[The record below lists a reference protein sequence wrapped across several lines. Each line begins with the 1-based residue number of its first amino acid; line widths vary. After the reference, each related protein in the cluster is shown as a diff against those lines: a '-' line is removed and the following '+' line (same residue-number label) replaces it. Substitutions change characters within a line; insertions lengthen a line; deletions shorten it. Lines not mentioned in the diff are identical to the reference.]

1 MRTVSTTALIVAAG
15 QGVRAGGGLPKQF
28 RLVGGRSVVRST
40 LDLFLGHPAIDRVL
54 AVIGADDAAQ
64 YHSVAPQHEKL
75 LQPVAGGETRQDSVR
90 LGLEALAATAPDRV
104 LIHDA
109 VRPFASPELIDR
121 VISGLAESD
130 AILPA
135 MPVAD
140 TLKAVDRNHMVTAT
154 VPRNGLEAAE
164 TPQGFRFDAILA
176 AHRRAAEVGR
186 QFTDDAAIAEWAG
199 IPVHVVAGDPLN
211 RKLTTSADI
220 EAADRRLLAEAALA
234 TGDVRVA
241 TGSDVDAFGPGAV
254 VPICGVAIPHS
265 RGVIGHSDGDVA
277 LHALTDAILGTIAE
291 GDIGDHF
298 PPSDPQWKGAASDR
312 FILFAVERV
321 RARGGEIAHLD
332 VAIIAEAPRI
342 AVHRARMRA
351 RVAEICGISM
361 DRVAVKA
368 TTNEALGFIG
378 RGEGIAA
385 IATATIR
392 LPFAAP

>member
-54 AVIGADDAAQ
+54 AVIGTDDAAQ

-241 TGSDVDAFGPGAV
+241 TGYDVHAFGPGV
-254 VPICGVAIPHS
+254 EVMICGVAIPHS

-342 AVHRARMRA
+342 AVHRDSMRA

>member
-1 MRTVSTTALIVAAG
+1 MRTGSTTALIVAAG

-75 LQPVAGGETRQDSVR
+75 LQPVAGGETRRDSVR

-241 TGSDVDAFGPGAV
+241 TGYDVHAFGPGAEV
-254 VPICGVAIPHS
+254 MICGVAIPHS
-265 RGVIGHSDGDVA
+265 R
-277 LHALTDAILGTIAE
+277 
-291 GDIGDHF
+291 
-298 PPSDPQWKGAASDR
+298 
-312 FILFAVERV
+312 
-321 RARGGEIAHLD
+321 
-332 VAIIAEAPRI
+332 
-342 AVHRARMRA
+342 
-351 RVAEICGISM
+351 
-361 DRVAVKA
+361 
-368 TTNEALGFIG
+368 
-378 RGEGIAA
+378 
-385 IATATIR
+385 
-392 LPFAAP
+392 